1 MWVATS
7 VKQTWSAKSDGN
19 KEPFEPDGKEMIWFF
34 WISML
39 LSAYALQSI
48 FYSVRNYCRR
58 RRINQVFGRER
69 PVQDVGVQANLLPNP
84 AVPQP
89 PPPPPAVQCSRR
101 MFTLLPRPAQECIGS
116 EIVAVLLVH

>member
-1 MWVATS
+1 M
-7 VKQTWSAKSDGN
+7 
-19 KEPFEPDGKEMIWFF
+19 MWFF
-34 WISML
+34 WISMF

-69 PVQDVGVQANLLPNP
+69 PVRDVGVQANLLPNP
-84 AVPQP
+84 AVPQEKAHRRP
-89 PPPPPAVQCSRR
+89 FSSIGRCSRR